1 MYTPPPLCHG
11 RLQAEKAIFC
21 TRFLYRN
28 FVQGPFPDFLPVKV
42 TLSLPGSSQPCV
54 FPYYIFCWW
63 CHYLPIWLSPWSQC
77 DEEGRHCVLC
87 ILECLHPSPVSGF
100 SVCICRTETLGSQEH
115 TPIGPTTERRE
126 TACNLCQVGSL
137 YPWPEMHNKQRNEA
151 KGLSWTSSVRE
162 DEQSLLIH
170 GNTSMIS
177 EHFPS
182 ATT

>member
-1 MYTPPPLCHG
+1 MADSKLK
-11 RLQAEKAIFC
+11 RLYSVSVSYIKILSKDPSLISSQWKVPFP
-21 TRFLYRN
+21 F
-28 FVQGPFPDFLPVKV
+28 QGPHSTVFFPISYSAVGVIICPFDFLPDHSVIRKAGIV
-42 TLSLPGSSQPCV
+42 AHASWNVCS
-54 FPYYIFCWW
+54 
-63 CHYLPIWLSPWSQC
+63 
-77 DEEGRHCVLC
+77 
-87 ILECLHPSPVSGF
+87 PSPVSGF

-115 TPIGPTTERRE
+115 TPIGPMTERRE
-126 TACNLCQVGSL
+126 TVCNLCQVGSL

-177 EHFPS
+177 EHFPP